1 MEQTGYKIF
10 KEDNRLT
17 LVIDN
22 PTSETVALIIQLFGA
37 GIKDLT
43 GLDPVKQE
51 PMTVPSEKPVSEKEV
66 AEPVTEQETKET
78 ATESQQVSETTPVLE
93 ADETVVKEESAT
105 EDEQSES
112 EEEKKKQISG
122 YSYQEICDIVKSNKK
137 IVELGPVK
145 IAVAIHPYL
154 TEEEIKKIL
163 ITCGKTEEELST
175 EEGYKL
181 ALSEVVN
188 SKKTVAILAN
198 GYVRTIRGREKE
210 K

>member
-22 PTSETVALIIQLFGA
+22 PTSETVALIMQLFGA

-105 EDEQSES
+105 EDEQSE
-112 EEEKKKQISG
+112 EEKKKQISG
-122 YSYQEICDIVKSNKK
+122 YS
-137 IVELGPVK
+137 
-145 IAVAIHPYL
+145 PYL
-154 TEEEIKKIL
+154 PSPPHSQYFHTRYSGRDFQPYV
-163 ITCGKTEEELST
+163 CGSHL
-175 EEGYKL
+175 L
-181 ALSEVVN
+181 
-188 SKKTVAILAN
+188 
-198 GYVRTIRGREKE
+198 
-210 K
+210 

>member
-22 PTSETVALIIQLFGA
+22 PTSETVALIMQLFGA

-51 PMTVPSEKPVSEKEV
+51 PVTVPSEKPVSEKEV
-66 AEPVTEQETKET
+66 AESVTEQETKET

-93 ADETVVKEESAT
+93 TGETVAKKESVT
-105 EDEQSES
+105 EDEQS

-137 IVELGPVK
+137 ILELGPVK

-163 ITCGKTEEELST
+163 ITCGKTKEELST
-175 EEGYKL
+175 AEGYKL

-198 GYVRTIRGREKE
+198 GYVRAIRGREKE

>member
-22 PTSETVALIIQLFGA
+22 PTSETVTLVMQLFGA

-51 PMTVPSEKPVSEKEV
+51 PMTLPSEKPVSEKEV
-66 AEPVTEQETKET
+66 TEPVTEQETKET
-78 ATESQQVSETTPVLE
+78 ATESQQVSETTPMLE
-93 ADETVVKEESAT
+93 TDETVAKEESVT
-105 EDEQSES
+105 EA

-137 IVELGPVK
+137 ILELGPVK

-175 EEGYKL
+175 AEGYKL

-188 SKKTVAILAN
+188 SQKTVAILAN

>member
-22 PTSETVALIIQLFGA
+22 PTSETVALIMQLFGA

-78 ATESQQVSETTPVLE
+78 ATELQQVSETTPVE
-93 ADETVVKEESAT
+93 DGETVVKEESAT
-105 EDEQSES
+105 EEEQS

>member
-22 PTSETVALIIQLFGA
+22 PTSETVALIMQLFGA

-51 PMTVPSEKPVSEKEV
+51 PVTVPSEKPVSEKEV
-66 AEPVTEQETKET
+66 AESETEQETKET
-78 ATESQQVSETTPVLE
+78 ATESQQISETTPVE
-93 ADETVVKEESAT
+93 DGETVVKEESAT
-105 EDEQSES
+105 EEEQS

-137 IVELGPVK
+137 ILELGPVK

-175 EEGYKL
+175 AEGYKL

-198 GYVRTIRGREKE
+198 GYVRAIRGREKE

>member
-22 PTSETVALIIQLFGA
+22 PTSETVALIMQLFGA

-66 AEPVTEQETKET
+66 AESVTEQETKET
-78 ATESQQVSETTPVLE
+78 ATESQHVSETTPVLE
-93 ADETVVKEESAT
+93 TGETVAKKESVT
-105 EDEQSES
+105 EDEQS

-137 IVELGPVK
+137 ILELGPVK

-175 EEGYKL
+175 AEGYKL

-188 SKKTVAILAN
+188 SKKTVSILAN
-198 GYVRTIRGREKE
+198 GYVRAIRGREKE